1 MRNRP
6 RRLLKVERRHHMGEG
21 RWKLKD
27 DMVLSLLG
35 LLFTSYTS
43 DMEMKKLATEKG
55 QRI

>member
-1 MRNRP
+1 
-6 RRLLKVERRHHMGEG
+6 MGEG